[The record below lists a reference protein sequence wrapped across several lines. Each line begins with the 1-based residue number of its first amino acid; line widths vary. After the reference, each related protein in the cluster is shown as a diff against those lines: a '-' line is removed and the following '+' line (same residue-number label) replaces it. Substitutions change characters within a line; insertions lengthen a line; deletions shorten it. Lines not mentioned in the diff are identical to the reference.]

1 MKKIVFAIALAV
13 LAVPHLTAQLPA
25 ELVKYLW
32 NAQWIT
38 AAEAPQRDESVLHFR
53 KILDFPQPLPH
64 FVIHV
69 SADNQYLL
77 YVNQKRV
84 GTGPNRG
91 DLAHWKYESLRH
103 RAAPAS
109 REGTCVAATVW
120 NFGVRTPLAQISD
133 RTAFV
138 MEGDSVVERAID
150 TNESWE
156 VEPEKAFTTL
166 SPPAELSKFYYVAE
180 PATRVDGPNL

>member
-1 MKKIVFAIALAV
+1 MKKIVLAIALAV
-13 LAVPHLTAQLPA
+13 LAVPNLTAQLPA

-91 DLAHWKYESLRH
+91 DLAHWKYETYDIGPLLH
-103 RAAPAS
+103 P
-109 REGTCVAATVW
+109 GKNIVAATVW
-120 NFGVRTPLAQISD
+120 NSEFARRWRKSAIAPLS
-133 RTAFV
+133 
-138 MEGDSVVERAID
+138 
-150 TNESWE
+150 
-156 VEPEKAFTTL
+156 
-166 SPPAELSKFYYVAE
+166 
-180 PATRVDGPNL
+180 